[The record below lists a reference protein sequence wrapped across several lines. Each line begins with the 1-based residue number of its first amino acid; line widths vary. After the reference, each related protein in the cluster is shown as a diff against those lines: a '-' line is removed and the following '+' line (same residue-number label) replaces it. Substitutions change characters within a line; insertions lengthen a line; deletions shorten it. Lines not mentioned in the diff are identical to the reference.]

1 MPLCTAGL
9 ALRISNQRERLG
21 NESRV
26 IPAQSWKLIHGQV
39 AMSATSAPRPRHTR
53 LYNNTKSMHNPRLVN
68 FNIVGH

>member
-39 AMSATSAPRPRHTR
+39 AMSTIERSTAPAHPAVQQHE
-53 LYNNTKSMHNPRLVN
+53 VQA
-68 FNIVGH
+68 